1 MLSLG
6 LDAGGTSTRA
16 TLLSTDG
23 ECLGFGTAR
32 GGNPI
37 SSGVRQ
43 ATSEILTAIDRAC
56 EASRTPLSDITL
68 ITLAMAGYLT
78 QESTRWLE
86 DPLAEAGFAGR
97 LSWSS
102 DLLATYFSGTFSPNG
117 YAMVS
122 GTGAAVIRVTDG
134 EVDATCDGLGWLL
147 GDDGSGFWIGHR
159 VARAAVSELDGRGP
173 TTALTDLLL
182 QEVGISDD
190 GQPPIQGRPA
200 VLSRLITALY
210 AARPV
215 ELAAYAPLAFSA
227 GDDAVARGILDEAGR
242 LLAHSVIS
250 AYDDDRPGPIIT
262 GGSVLAQP
270 GTLRN
275 AFTAAL
281 HEHGIDPE
289 LTPVADGAVG
299 AAVLALRGHGV
310 PVDAHV
316 FDRVTT
322 SLERLRRPLV

>member
-16 TLLSTDG
+16 TLVSTDG
-23 ECLGFGTAR
+23 ECLGYGTAR

-37 SSGVRQ
+37 SSGTSR
-43 ATSEILTAIDRAC
+43 ASSEILAAIERAC
-56 EASRTPLSDITL
+56 ESSETSLRDVTL

-86 DPLAEAGFAGR
+86 DPLAEAGFTGR

-134 EVDATCDGLGWLL
+134 EVDTTRDGLGWLL
-147 GDDGSGFWIGHR
+147 GDEGSGFWIGHR
-159 VARAAVSELDGRGP
+159 VARAVAAELDGRGP
-173 TTALTDLLL
+173 ATALTEMLLTSMEITDEGPHL
-182 QEVGISDD
+182 
-190 GQPPIQGRPA
+190 QGRPA
-200 VLSRLITALY
+200 ALSRLITALY

-215 ELAAYAPLAFSA
+215 ELAAYAPLAFGA
-227 GDDAVARGILDEAGR
+227 GDDPVARGILVEAGQ
-242 LLAHSVIS
+242 LLAHSVAS
-250 AYDDDRPGPIIT
+250 AYDRPGPIIT

-270 GTLRN
+270 GALRD

-281 HEHGIDPE
+281 HDHGIDPE
-289 LTPVADGAVG
+289 LTPVSDGAIG
-299 AAVLALRGHGV
+299 AAVLALRGRGV
-310 PVDAHV
+310 DVDAAM

-322 SLERLRRPLV
+322 GLERLRRE